1 MRFDI
6 DDITDFFM
14 KTSFLLLSIGVFIL
28 TVMLLIGLF
37 SVIWEVVSKC

>member
-14 KTSFLLLSIGVFIL
+14 KISFLLMSIGVFIL
-28 TVMLLIGLF
+28 AVILLIGLF